1 MTYSTTSLFLVASL
15 VLLLSCGG
23 KSTNSNTVQQSA
35 NAEQAQANATDA
47 SAANPHTSQQNP
59 PAGQEPAKSIPDF
72 AFYVLKSGIRFEKSN
87 MGTGDKQ
94 VFILFDPSCSFCQ
107 HEAADISKNFDKLKN
122 IDFYFISMNDPAL
135 MSTFFDRFAPNL
147 NGKDNVQMLYD
158 RNIDFVNKFHVPTQ
172 YPATY
177 IYNKQG
183 LLQAYW
189 NGVKSES
196 ELLSALLN

>member
-1 MTYSTTSLFLVASL
+1 MTYSTKSFFIVASL

-23 KSTNSNTVQQSA
+23 KSTNSNTVRQSA
-35 NAEQAQANATDA
+35 NAVEQQGNTTSSSAT
-47 SAANPHTSQQNP
+47 NPHTSQQDLLT
-59 PAGQEPAKSIPDF
+59 GQEPAKSIPDF
-72 AFYVLKSGIRFEKSN
+72 TFYVLKSGISFEKSN

-122 IDFYFISMNDPAL
+122 INFYFISMNDPAL

-177 IYNKQG
+177 IYDGQG
-183 LLQAYW
+183 LLLTYW
-189 NGVKSES
+189 NGVKSEN
-196 ELLSALLN
+196 EMLNALLN